1 MSRLRETIREDTRY
15 RILRLLADNPN
26 LSQRELANA
35 VGVSAGSVHYVL
47 NALIEAGLIKIGN
60 FRAAEDRRR
69 YAYLLTPEGIAQQA
83 EITRRFLVRK
93 VEEFEALRSEIEAL
107 RAELEAADGRAL
119 GRLPEAP
126 SPRQAGGVAAA
137 ARDPGA

>member
-47 NALIEAGLIKIGN
+47 NALIEAGLIKISN

-83 EITRRFLVRK
+83 EITRRFLARK
-93 VEEFEALRSEIEAL
+93 VEEYEALRSEIEAL
-107 RAELEAADGRAL
+107 RAELEAADGGAL
-119 GRLPEAP
+119 GRLPEA
-126 SPRQAGGVAAA
+126 SPPRPVGVAPAA
-137 ARDPGA
+137 ARGSGA